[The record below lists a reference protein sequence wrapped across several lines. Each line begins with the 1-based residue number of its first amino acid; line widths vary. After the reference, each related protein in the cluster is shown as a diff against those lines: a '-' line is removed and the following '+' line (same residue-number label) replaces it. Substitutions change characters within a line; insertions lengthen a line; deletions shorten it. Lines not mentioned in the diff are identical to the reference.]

1 MSVINKAPAAIVKAA
16 PSREGLLAW
25 LLDPAHYAQSL
36 MRPNGAPLRLDAWQA
51 EYLRDGGKFINILK
65 SRRVGGSW
73 AMTLKMFIRAQVQRG
88 YSGTFISL
96 NLEEAVQK
104 IDYALK
110 MHESLPPRFRK
121 KLAVASRTELVFIDG
136 LGNRSSLKSIASRA
150 PRGKGG
156 DIGISELP
164 HCRDQAKIYE
174 GALHVTSRSPQH
186 QLTVESTPIGKTGVF
201 YDICR
206 GRYAGFKRYEIPW
219 WLCSA
224 LCTDVERA
232 RREAPALSTPQR
244 VESFGTPSMRAIFAA
259 MPEEAFRQESELA
272 FIEAEECAFPLPL
285 LQECATA
292 EYGPFAGAALAYQ
305 ELAKTP
311 GEDDWRWLETNRKGT
326 LHAGYDVGRTHDDSA
341 LFILDRVAGRL
352 EARMAVRLSNID
364 FSAQEKILAR
374 AIKAGVRTLGIDA
387 TGIGMPLAERMEQA
401 FGAAA
406 SAVHFT
412 APVKTRLVTDARVL
426 LMDKKLRLP
435 LDRGLIGQLRSIE
448 RSVTD
453 SGNIVYH
460 APRAGGCHADLAWAF
475 MLACGAAK
483 ETAFTGIQYEPVTL
497 NRNPRR
503 WEGI

>member
-1 MSVINKAPAAIVKAA
+1 MNATNKAPAAIVKAV
-16 PSREGLLAW
+16 PSREGLLKW
-25 LLDPAHYAQSL
+25 LLDPAIYAQCL
-36 MRPNGAPLRLDAWQA
+36 IRTGGAPLRLDAWQA
-51 EYLRDGGKFINILK
+51 DYLRDDAKFINILK

-73 AMTLKMFIRAQVQRG
+73 AMTLKMFIRAQVNRG

-121 KLAVASRTELVFIDG
+121 KLAAASRTELVFADA
-136 LGNRSSLKSIASRA
+136 LGNRSTLKSIASRA

-174 GALHVTSRSPQH
+174 GALHVTSRSPLH

-201 YDICR
+201 YDLCR

-232 RREAPALSTPQR
+232 RREAPALSTRQR
-244 VESFGTPSMRAIFAA
+244 VEGFGTPSMRAIYAA
-259 MPEEAFRQESELA
+259 MPEDAFRQESELA

-292 EYGPFAGAALAYQ
+292 EFGPFAGAALAYQ
-305 ELAKTP
+305 ALAKIP
-311 GEDDWRWLETNRKGT
+311 GEDDWRWLEVNRKGT
-326 LHAGYDVGRTHDDSA
+326 LHAGYDVGRTRDDSA
-341 LFILDRVAGRL
+341 LFIVDRVGGRL
-352 EARMAVRLSNID
+352 EARMAVRLSSTD

-374 AIKAGVRTLGIDA
+374 AIKCGVRTMGIDA
-387 TGIGMPLAERMEQA
+387 TGIGMPLAERMTQA
-401 FGAAA
+401 FGAAVE
-406 SAVHFT
+406 AVHFT
-412 APVKTRLVTDARVL
+412 APVKSRLVTDARVL

-435 LDRGLIGQLRSIE
+435 LDRDLFGQLRSIE

-453 SGNIVYH
+453 SGGVIYH
-460 APRAGGCHADLAWAF
+460 APREGGSHADLAWAF

-483 ETAFTGIQYEPVTL
+483 EAPPAAIQYEPVKVA
-497 NRNPRR
+497 RPSRG
-503 WEGI
+503 W

>member
-1 MSVINKAPAAIVKAA
+1 MNVTNKAPAAIVKAA

-25 LLDPAHYAQSL
+25 LLDPAHYAQCL
-36 MRPNGAPLRLDAWQA
+36 IRPGGAPLRLEAWQA
-51 EYLRDGGKFINILK
+51 DYLRDDAKFINILK

-73 AMTLKMFIRAQVQRG
+73 AMTLKMFIRAQVQRN

-110 MHESLPPRFRK
+110 MHESLPARFQK
-121 KLAVASRTELVFIDG
+121 KLTTASRTELAFADA
-136 LGNRSSLKSIASRA
+136 LGNRSTLKSIASRA

-156 DIGISELP
+156 DVGISELP

-174 GALHVTSRSPQH
+174 GALHVTSRSARH

-232 RREAPALSTPQR
+232 RREAPALSTRQR
-244 VESFGTPSMRAIFAA
+244 VEGFGTPSMRAIFAA

-272 FIEAEECAFPLPL
+272 FIEAGECAFPLPL

-292 EYGPFAGAALAYQ
+292 EFGPFAGAALAYQ
-305 ELAKTP
+305 TLAGTP
-311 GEDDWRWLETNRKGT
+311 GEDDWRWLETHRKGT
-326 LHAGYDVGRTHDDSA
+326 LHAGYDVGRTRDDSA
-341 LFILDRVAGRL
+341 LFILDRVDGRL
-352 EARMAVRLSNID
+352 EARMAVRLSNTP
-364 FSAQEKILAR
+364 FSAQERMLAR
-374 AIKAGVRTLGIDA
+374 AIKSGVRTLSIDA
-387 TGIGMPLAERMEQA
+387 TGIGMPLAERMEQS
-401 FGAAA
+401 FGAAVE
-406 SAVHFT
+406 AVHFT

-426 LMDKKLRLP
+426 LMDKKLALP
-435 LDRGLIGQLRSIE
+435 LDRVLFGQLRSIE

-453 SGNIVYH
+453 SGGVIYH
-460 APRAGGCHADLAWAF
+460 APRTGGHHADLAWAF

-483 ETAFTGIQYEPVTL
+483 EAAPAAIQYEPVKVT
-497 NRNPRR
+497 RPSRG
-503 WEGI
+503 W